1 MIILNQE
8 NNARAGEF
16 MTPHGKINTPVFMN
30 VGTLAAIKGAVSAED
45 LRELNTYVLLC
56 NTYHLHLRPT
66 SEVIKKIGGLHKFTN
81 WDKPILTDSG
91 GFQIFSLSS
100 LRKIIDDGAEFSS
113 HINGEKFFMSPED
126 CMQVQGNLGSD
137 IAMAFDECVPNPC
150 EYSYAK
156 QASDRTIFW
165 LKRCIKV
172 KNEGQ
177 LLFGINQGST
187 YKDLRIENAKAMVE
201 VEEEL
206 DGFAIGGLA
215 VGESEEEMLEIIDTV
230 VSIFP
235 ENKPRYLMGVG
246 TIGNIIKAVDRGIDM
261 FDCVLPSRN
270 ARHGKLY
277 TSVGEVNILNKKYE
291 LDDSPLDENCTCE
304 LCQNYSKAYLRHLFK
319 AKEMLAMRLAVMHNL
334 MFYNNMMS
342 DIRKSILDGSWAD
355 YRGKMLAIYG

>member
-1 MIILNQE
+1 
-8 NNARAGEF
+8 
-16 MTPHGKINTPVFMN
+16 MTPHGKISTPVFMN

-45 LRELNTYVLLC
+45 LKNINTDVLLC
-56 NTYHLHLRPT
+56 NTYHLHLRLT
-66 SEVIKKIGGLHKFTN
+66 SEVIKKLGGLHKFTN
-81 WDKPILTDSG
+81 WDRPILTDSG
-91 GFQIFSLSS
+91 GFQIFSLAG
-100 LRKIIDDGAEFSS
+100 LRKITDDGALFSS

-126 CMQVQGNLGSD
+126 CMRIQGYLGSD
-137 IAMAFDECVPNPC
+137 MAMAFDECVPNPC

-156 QASDRTIFW
+156 EASERTISW
-165 LKRCIKV
+165 LKRCIKA
-172 KNEGQ
+172 KNKGQ

-187 YKDLRIENAKAMVE
+187 HKDLRIENAKAMVE
-201 VEEEL
+201 VEEGL

-230 VSIFP
+230 IPIFP

-277 TSVGEVNILNKKYE
+277 TSTGEINILNKQYE
-291 LDDSPLDENCTCE
+291 LDDTPIDTNCDCE
-304 LCQNYSKAYLRHLFK
+304 LCKNYSKAYLRHLFK

-334 MFYNNMMS
+334 MFYNNMMRQ
-342 DIRKSILDGSWAD
+342 IREAILSNNWGE
-355 YRGKMLAIYG
+355 YKIKMLSIYG